1 MNANKLKRLAA
12 AICAAA
18 ALLPSQ
24 KANAASVAIDS
35 VQQRWPWNNKVDIT
49 YTVTGDDLASKVGK
63 VRIIAVVNGLTY
75 VAYDDPI
82 GAAKVGTFTVTW
94 NDPPPGVKSED
105 CKMFATIQTSR
116 PVRSGD
122 DYMIIDLATGAIT
135 YEGLF
140 TSEDVLD
147 GVSGQ
152 ELSNARYNQDK
163 YKSTHYVLRKVPKGT
178 YKTGD
183 NANCGTGDQI
193 NTEKTW
199 TTDKDFYIGVFLW
212 TSYQYWYVFDLYSP
226 ARDHSQQDLRARPL
240 GLVRDIRGIADQTTP
255 PPQETVV
262 NQWHVFK
269 WVNGKTHMNFDIPTE
284 LMHEIATRAGTETPY
299 FWGSDSSLAPQYAV
313 YGLSGGRPGGGWNVR
328 RRPIPGACMIWWVL
342 TGSGALTAMSR
353 ATTLRRTPTCSHRIF
368 QKGPRNGA
376 QEVVAQRLLLRGCCL
391 QIEAGPLLEPSIA
404 PLSSIPSASRTSCP
418 TRANEALHGNQDK
431 EKNDESDTLWICGRP
446 GIVRNGCGRGHDDHH
461 RQRPPTLAV
470 EQQCRYHLHHRR

>member
-12 AICAAA
+12 TICAAV

-49 YTVTGDDLASKVGK
+49 YTVTGDDLANRVGK

-75 VAYDDPI
+75 IAYDDPI

-105 CKMFATIQTSR
+105 SKMFATIQTSG

-122 DYMIIDLATGAIT
+122 DYMIIDLATGAVT

-163 YKSTHYVLRKVPKGT
+163 YKSTHYVLRKIPKGT

-183 NANCGTGDQI
+183 NVNCGTGDQI

-212 TSYQYWYVFDLYSP
+212 TSYQYWYVFDLYDP

-313 YGLSGGRPGGGWNVR
+313 YGLSGGRPGGGWNFNVGSKKAN
-328 RRPIPGACMIWWVL
+328 PWGLYDMVGLDWEWCLDSYVAGDDPATHTDVFTPYISEGATQWRARGGGATATV
-342 TGSGALTAMSR
+342 TGMLSSNRSGASIG
-353 ATTLRRTPTCSHRIF
+353 TLNSAPQLYPF
-368 QKGPRNGA
+368 
-376 QEVVAQRLLLRGCCL
+376 RL
-391 QIEAGPLLEPSIA
+391 AY
-404 PLSSIPSASRTSCP
+404 
-418 TRANEALHGNQDK
+418 
-431 EKNDESDTLWICGRP
+431 
-446 GIVRNGCGRGHDDHH
+446 IVPNSG
-461 RQRPPTLAV
+461 
-470 EQQCRYHLHHRR
+470 E

>member
-1 MNANKLKRLAA
+1 MKTNKLKTLAA

-75 VAYDDPI
+75 IAYDDPI
-82 GAAKVGTFTVTW
+82 GAAKTGTFTVTW

-122 DYMIIDLATGAIT
+122 DYMIIDLATGAVT

-163 YKSTHYVLRKVPKGT
+163 YKSTHYVLRKIPKGT

-183 NANCGTGDQI
+183 TANQGSGSTK
-193 NTEKTW
+193 NTDATW
-199 TTDKDFYIGVFLW
+199 TTDKDFYMGVFPW
-212 TSYQYWYVFDLYSP
+212 TNYQYWYVFDLYDPSARSP
-226 ARDHSQQDLRARPL
+226 EQQDLRSRPL
-240 GLVRDIRGIADQTTP
+240 GLVQDIRGSADQTTP
-255 PPQETVV
+255 PPQQAIQG
-262 NQWHVFK
+262 QWYVIR
-269 WVNGKTHMNFDIPTE
+269 WLNGKTHMNFDIPTE

-299 FWGSDSSLAPQYAV
+299 FWGTDASLAPQYAV
-313 YGLSGGRPGGGWNVR
+313 YGKSGTRPGGGWWDFVGTKKPNAWGLYDMVGLDWEWCLDSYVAGNDPATHADVFTPYVSEGATQWRVR
-328 RRPIPGACMIWWVL
+328 GGDAKCSVAGLLSSYR
-342 TGSGALTAMSR
+342 SGADIRDRGSQNSQLYT
-353 ATTLRRTPTCSHRIF
+353 F
-368 QKGPRNGA
+368 
-376 QEVVAQRLLLRGCCL
+376 RLAY
-391 QIEAGPLLEPSIA
+391 IVPNS
-404 PLSSIPSASRTSCP
+404 
-418 TRANEALHGNQDK
+418 
-431 EKNDESDTLWICGRP
+431 DE
-446 GIVRNGCGRGHDDHH
+446 
-461 RQRPPTLAV
+461 
-470 EQQCRYHLHHRR
+470 

>member
-1 MNANKLKRLAA
+1 MCNRAGEKRNTGRGAFGAA
-12 AICAAA
+12 ALFVAMCAA

-24 KANAASVAIDS
+24 KANAAIVAIDS

-75 VAYDDPI
+75 IAYDDPI

-122 DYMIIDLATGAIT
+122 DYMIIDLATGAVT

-183 NANCGTGDQI
+183 NVNCGTD

-199 TTDKDFYIGVFLW
+199 TTDKVFYMGVFPW
-212 TSYQYWYVFDLYSP
+212 TSYQYWYVFDLYDP

-240 GLVRDIRGIADQTTP
+240 GLVRDIRGSADQMNAP
-255 PPQETVV
+255 AQEAI
-262 NQWHVFK
+262 NSKWHVIK
-269 WVNGKTHMNFDIPTE
+269 GVNGKTHMNFDIPTE
-284 LMHEIATRAGTETPY
+284 VMHEIATRAGTETPY

-313 YGLSGGRPGGGWNVR
+313 YGLSGGRPGGGWNFNVGSKKANPWGLYDMVGLDWEWCLDSYVADLGTAAVVDPWGGASGNRIMRGGAFYLSEAYLASSARNQNMAANQR
-328 RRPIPGACMIWWVL
+328 RSY
-342 TGSGALTAMSR
+342 SGARLF
-353 ATTLRRTPTCSHRIF
+353 I
-368 QKGPRNGA
+368 
-376 QEVVAQRLLLRGCCL
+376 VV
-391 QIEAGPLLEPSIA
+391 P
-404 PLSSIPSASRTSCP
+404 
-418 TRANEALHGNQDK
+418 
-431 EKNDESDTLWICGRP
+431 
-446 GIVRNGCGRGHDDHH
+446 
-461 RQRPPTLAV
+461 
-470 EQQCRYHLHHRR
+470 